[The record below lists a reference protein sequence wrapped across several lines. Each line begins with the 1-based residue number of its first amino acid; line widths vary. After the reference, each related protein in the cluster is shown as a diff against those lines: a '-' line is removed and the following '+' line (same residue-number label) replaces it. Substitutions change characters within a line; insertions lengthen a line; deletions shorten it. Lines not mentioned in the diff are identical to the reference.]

1 MQETVNYKFKKPEDE
16 DFWNVKDFADMMDA
30 VDTELKKVAE
40 EGSSVKIDATLS
52 EEGQAADA
60 KATGTALELKANKYR
75 ARSITLPAASWTGEA
90 APYICRAEVEGVTE
104 NNDIQVLPSFAWT
117 QEEAE
122 SWAGAMVLSGSQEV
136 NTLILKAY
144 RDKPMVDLTVTV
156 LIGDEVTKGGE

>member
-1 MQETVNYKFKKPEDE
+1 MPV
-16 DFWNVKDFADMMDA
+16 
-30 VDTELKKVAE
+30 
-40 EGSSVKIDATLS
+40 
-52 EEGQAADA
+52 
-60 KATGTALELKANKYR
+60 KATGGAPSTSTIESYVTVSNAANVTITVSDGSYALQEDLDNLEAKVLANTAAIAAKANKYR